1 MLTEP
6 SSTELI
12 WRSSLV
18 VYLYVKATSV
28 GILEDFYTKTLRIIW
43 SPWAKM
49 ATAESQAHENRASTT
64 GIITTSITTTKIELR
79 IWLQLVLLLLLLLL
93 LLLQLLLV
101 LLLLRG
107 FSWFKLRRGV

>member
-1 MLTEP
+1 MSTKP

-49 ATAESQAHENRASTT
+49 ATAESQAHET
-64 GIITTSITTTKIELR
+64 
-79 IWLQLVLLLLLLLL
+79 VLLLLEL
-93 LLLQLLLV
+93 LLLV
-101 LLLLRG
+101 LPLQKSNFVYG
-107 FSWFKLRRGV
+107 YN